1 MSTAGWL
8 LLGGLIGIG
17 LLVLDGSRRAAA
29 HKARQKAASR
39 VPHQQEAYRESDRR
53 SADQAENDD
62 KEPALASLEGPS
74 SPQPQ
79 SAPSAETTEY
89 DPDQS
94 FSLIGPS
101 LHVVGKIEADEPV
114 SILGKLDGTL
124 SAPNQRVG
132 ILAGARVSPRVEAQ
146 ELILSGSIF
155 GDASIAGCAIFEPD
169 ASFQG
174 DLSAERLQ
182 CEVGAELSGRFNIS
196 GS

>member
-39 VPHQQEAYRESDRR
+39 VPHQQEAYRESDQRQD
-53 SADQAENDD
+53 DQGE

-79 SAPSAETTEY
+79 SATSAETTEY
-89 DPDQS
+89 DPDES

-114 SILGKLDGTL
+114 SIMGKLDGTL

-146 ELILSGSIF
+146 ELITKKT
-155 GDASIAGCAIFEPD
+155 
-169 ASFQG
+169 
-174 DLSAERLQ
+174 
-182 CEVGAELSGRFNIS
+182 
-196 GS
+196 